1 MDNDIKRIA
10 LTIIMPCYNTEK
22 YLNKTMASI
31 FSQSFN
37 DYEIIMVDDGST
49 DSTPKLLDDLAE
61 KHPDRIRVFHKENG
75 GQSTARNLAL
85 SEAKGEYVVFWD
97 SDDYAETD
105 YLESMITVARE
116 NDSDVVISGS
126 HYIDEKGFVIENLN
140 YPIDIYP
147 EYPMRRLSPHGKL
160 YRLDFLNHH
169 NIRFVPGK
177 LYEDNPF
184 NLMALFLCRNCV
196 TLPVARHY
204 QVIHPGSSMAS
215 RMTRDKIPY
224 DALEKALLYVK
235 EHEGEINDRDVYE
248 FTVLSFFT
256 YFIFLGNREHMQI
269 ALNKSA
275 GCKYST
281 EMIAQLCDFTQ
292 RLIPVGLPNYYRNRY
307 IGIFR
312 ERELQFRHRAGVWL
326 FTKLI
331 RTHTLKAFAMLYY
344 FFVR

>member
-1 MDNDIKRIA
+1 MRLSIIVPVYNMEADDKLKHCLDSLLDQSVDDI
-10 LTIIMPCYNTEK
+10 
-22 YLNKTMASI
+22 
-31 FSQSFN
+31 
-37 DYEIIMVDDGST
+37 EIIAVDDAST
-49 DSTPKLLDDLAE
+49 DGSAAILKEYEEKRATGRGKEFHAIYCAE
-61 KHPDRIRVFHKENG
+61 NHRQG
-75 GQSTARNLAL
+75 GARNRGMK
-85 SEAKGEYVVFWD
+85 EARGEWIGFMD

-160 YRLDFLNHH
+160 YRLDFLNRH

-215 RMTRDKIPY
+215 RMTSDKIPY

-235 EHEGEINDRDVYE
+235 EHEDEINDRDVYE